1 MLESVLES
9 SRPAPPVVADPIAYL
24 LRETAGLP
32 TPLLV
37 LSATQTR
44 ENFDRL
50 SAAFPD
56 TAIFYAMKA
65 NPHPAILHALQ
76 ESGCGVDIASGPEL
90 RAALG
95 AGFSADR
102 MIFSAPFKRPAAIR
116 EAAEAGVSLMV
127 ADSPGEVESI
137 ARQAPGA
144 RLIVRASVPAAQAVA
159 GMRQKFGADLEEI
172 VPLLHQGRR
181 LGLAPWGIS
190 FHVGSQCLEAAAWLT
205 AIAHVRPIW
214 AQAAAEGMPLAL
226 LDIGG
231 GFPVPYVYPVPAIED
246 LAAPILRAVRQLFAG
261 GSAPCPTL
269 AIEPGRIMTDHA
281 AALVTT
287 VLGTALRGGRRYV
300 YLDSGVFNGLHE
312 TLEGIAYGVY
322 RERDLLAGRVSAAT
336 LTPVTLAGPTCDGS
350 DVIAHG
356 VPLPPIAIDDRLV
369 FLQTGAYTI
378 ATEDFNGMYYPTVFL
393 EDHYRDRAAGRHG
406 EPAYLGA
413 AS

>member
-1 MLESVLES
+1 MLESILES
-9 SRPAPPVVADPIAYL
+9 SRPAPPVVTDPIAYL
-24 LRETAGLP
+24 LRETAELP

-37 LSATQTR
+37 LSASQTR

-50 SAAFPD
+50 AAAFPD

-76 ESGCGVDIASGPEL
+76 ESGCGIDIASGPEL

-116 EAAEAGVSLMV
+116 EAAEAGVGLMV

-137 ARQAPGA
+137 ARHAPGA
-144 RLIVRASVPAAQAVA
+144 CLIIRASVPAAQAVA
-159 GMRQKFGADLEEI
+159 GMRQKFGADLEEV

-181 LGLAPWGIS
+181 QGLRPWGIS
-190 FHVGSQCLEAAAWLT
+190 FHVGSQCIEAAAWLS

-214 AQAAAEGMPLAL
+214 AQAAAEGIPLSL

-231 GFPVPYVYPVPAIED
+231 GFPVPYIHPVPAIED
-246 LAAPILRAVRQLFAG
+246 LASPILRAARQLFAG
-261 GSAPCPTL
+261 GSAPRPAL
-269 AIEPGRIMTDHA
+269 AIEPGRIMTNHA

-287 VLGTALRGGRRYV
+287 VLGTAVRGGRRYV

-322 RERDLLAGRVSAAT
+322 REGDLLAGRGAST
-336 LTPVTLAGPTCDGS
+336 SLIPVTLAGPTCDGS
-350 DVIAHG
+350 DVIAHA

-393 EDHYRDRAAGRHG
+393 EDHYRDRAAIRRL
-406 EPAYLGA
+406 EPVCLGA